1 MNIILRA
8 KKGMWLTDGVTYAK
22 TVDLAESTNID
33 RYTEI
38 TDEEYEEIMKKQE
51 EEEMIDE

>member
-8 KKGMWLTDGVTYAK
+8 RKGMWLTDGVTYAK
-22 TVDLAESTNID
+22 TVDLAEGATID

-38 TDEEYEEIMKKQE
+38 TDEEYEEIQKGE
-51 EEEMIDE
+51 ETHE

>member
-8 KKGMWLTDGVTYAK
+8 KKGMWLTDGITYAK
-22 TVDLAESTNID
+22 TVDLAEGATID

-38 TDEEYEEIMKKQE
+38 TDEEYEEKIKE
-51 EEEMIDE
+51 AEIDE

>member
-8 KKGMWLTDGVTYAK
+8 KKGMWLTDGITYAK
-22 TVDLAESTNID
+22 TVDLAEGATID

-38 TDEEYEEIMKKQE
+38 TDEEYEEKMKE
-51 EEEMIDE
+51 AEADE

>member
-8 KKGMWLTDGVTYAK
+8 KNGMWLTDGENYAK
-22 TVDLAESTNID
+22 TVDLAEGADIG

-38 TDEEYEEIMKKQE
+38 TQAEYDAIIAKQAAE
-51 EEEMIDE
+51 AEL

>member
-22 TVDLAESTNID
+22 TVDLAEGVSID

-38 TDEEYEEIMKKQE
+38 TDEEYDARMKEENE
-51 EEEMIDE
+51 TLEG